1 LKIDKSFIAALCP
14 GSRAESLIAGIVEM
28 AGHLGI
34 AVVAEGIETPQQLA
48 ELPAMGCAYGQG
60 FDFAEPMP
68 SEELAALL
76 GVPPKGLRPAR
87 APETR
92 RSRRV
97 LLPGSMA

>member
-1 LKIDKSFIAALCP
+1 
-14 GSRAESLIAGIVEM
+14 M
-28 AGHLGI
+28 AGHLRI

-48 ELPAMGCAYGQG
+48 QLRAMGCAFGQG